1 MYRAACRIIF
11 VALFCVVFAQS
22 TIAQEILLA
31 KVYRDYPAYIEP
43 PSCINPRMAP
53 SYLKKPSAVK
63 QPAAPVQ
70 PAAPAAQGQ
79 PVAVEQPI
87 APGQPA
93 VPGQPIAPVVTGQP
107 VAVEQPMAPGQP
119 TVPGQPIAPA
129 APGQP
134 VAAEQPLPP
143 GQPAV
148 PGQPIAPVA
157 PGQPVAVEQPM
168 APGQPAAPGQPITP
182 VAAGQPPVP
191 GQPAMPG
198 QPTAPEPPLVAEQP
212 ANNQTADPIASS
224 QPKASLRDG
233 HLYGGAWAGVFSI
246 ASNDM
251 DKSGVDVDLD
261 YDTGYAGALLI
272 GYDFGTFRLDLEGSY
287 RTADVDKIEINGN
300 KAGSANG
307 DIEIKAVLLNGYY
320 DFITGGNYSPYVGA
334 GLGWAKVS
342 YDSVDANFGKLVDD
356 DDTVLAGQ
364 LSAGVLF
371 ALNKSVVLDIGYR
384 FLATEK
390 PDLSTSLGNVDAK
403 IISHTVVAGLQ
414 FNF

>member
-1 MYRAACRIIF
+1 
-11 VALFCVVFAQS
+11 
-22 TIAQEILLA
+22 
-31 KVYRDYPAYIEP
+31 
-43 PSCINPRMAP
+43 MAP
-53 SYLKKPSAVK
+53 VAAGQPVVPG
-63 QPAAPVQ
+63 QPAAMSP
-70 PAAPAAQGQ
+70 GQ
-79 PVAVEQPI
+79 PVVVEQPI

-93 VPGQPIAPVVTGQP
+93 VPGQPVVI
-107 VAVEQPMAPGQP
+107 E
-119 TVPGQPIAPA
+119 
-129 APGQP
+129 
-134 VAAEQPLPP
+134 PL
-143 GQPAV
+143 
-148 PGQPIAPVA
+148 
-157 PGQPVAVEQPM
+157 
-168 APGQPAAPGQPITP
+168 
-182 VAAGQPPVP
+182 
-191 GQPAMPG
+191 
-198 QPTAPEPPLVAEQP
+198 LVVEQP
-212 ANNQTADPIASS
+212 ANNQTAKPIASS
-224 QPKASLRDG
+224 QSGATLRDG
-233 HLYGGAWAGVFSI
+233 HLYGGAWAGVFSV

-287 RTADVDKIEINGN
+287 RTADVDKIEINGT

-320 DFITGGNYSPYVGA
+320 DFVTGGNMSPYVGA

-342 YDSVDANFGKLVDD
+342 YESVDANFGKLVDD

-403 IISHTVVAGLQ
+403 IISHTVIAGLQ